1 MKVLRPFD
9 FHKLGDVLTPQ
20 QVENQR
26 GRGNLPDLVANGFL
40 EEKQP
45 RLKLNNPPSHME
57 SMSLADVRKIAR
69 GKGITT
75 GRKTKAR
82 LIELIRE
89 AN

>member
-26 GRGNLPDLVANGFL
+26 GRGNLPDLVAGGFL
-40 EEKQP
+40 EERQR
-45 RLKLNNPPSHME
+45 RLKLDDLPALE

-89 AN
+89 VS

>member
-9 FHKLGDVLTPQ
+9 FHKLGDVLTPE

-26 GRGNLPDLVANGFL
+26 GRGNLPDLVAGGFL
-40 EEKQP
+40 EERQR
-45 RLKLNNPPSHME
+45 RLQLDDLPALEDMKLS
-57 SMSLADVRKIAR
+57 DVRKIAR